1 MDVNYINLFFKKNI
15 RLSCK
20 IINSEWFFL
29 NFKIFILYGKF
40 VKIKDLGVMFIL
52 VVIKYMY
59 FFKIEKKMRKNKM
72 GLVVLNELISF
83 LEIWYFK
90 FLD

>member
-1 MDVNYINLFFKKNI
+1 MDVNYINLFFKKYI
-15 RLSCK
+15 RLSWK

-52 VVIKYMY
+52 
-59 FFKIEKKMRKNKM
+59 
-72 GLVVLNELISF
+72 L
-83 LEIWYFK
+83 
-90 FLD
+90 